1 MSSSDCV
8 NTDVTAAED
17 AYDFF
22 LAFFGAYPE
31 LKANPFYLSAESCTH
46 TPACPSLLSTP
57 AGASAPAMAA
67 LRGCRPAD
75 GGVYIPLFMQQIK
88 RRGGVPNFAGALIG
102 NGCCIIPRSEWHP
115 WRSPLK
121 EGGEPR
127 RAGYA
132 IAYETPTNFSL
143 VTVQGAGHMVPTFK
157 PRFALTM
164 LTKFLAGEAF

>member
-1 MSSSDCV
+1 MPPAPPPPPLPALAREQLLIYSGD
-8 NTDVTAAED
+8 TDGCIPKFGTETWVRELGYAER
-17 AYDFF
+17 
-22 LAFFGAYPE
+22 
-31 LKANPFYLSAESCTH
+31 
-46 TPACPSLLSTP
+46 TP
-57 AGASAPAMAA
+57 
-67 LRGCRPAD
+67 
-75 GGVYIPLFMQQIK
+75 
-88 RRGGVPNFAGALIG
+88 
-102 NGCCIIPRSEWHP
+102 WHP